1 MSNAEV
7 LEQGTGLEIAVIGLA
22 GRFPGAGNVEQFWR
36 NLRDGVESITFF
48 SDEELLAAG
57 VDPALL
63 QNPNFVKARGVLED
77 AELFDAAFFG
87 YNPREAE
94 IMDPQQRVFLE
105 CAWEALEN
113 AGYDSETCNNRIG
126 VYAGVSM
133 NTYFVN
139 LYSNPELLDALGQ
152 YQTFIGNDKDFI
164 STRASYKMNLTGPSM
179 VIQTACSTSLVA
191 VHQACRALLS
201 GECDMAMAGGS
212 SVSLPQKSGYL
223 YQEEG
228 IMSPDGHCRAFDSKA
243 QGTVGGNGVGIVV
256 LKRLEDA
263 LADGDHIRA
272 VIKGTAINNDG
283 SLKVG
288 YTAPSVEGQAQAIR
302 AAQLMAEVEPETISY
317 IETHGTGTTLGDPIE
332 IAALTEAFSNGG
344 EKKNYA
350 AIGSVKTNIGHL
362 DVAAGVAGLI
372 KTVLAL
378 EHKQL
383 PPSLN
388 FTAPNPG
395 INFEESP
402 FYVNERLVEWKTNG
416 APRRAGV
423 SSFGLGGTNAHAV
436 LEEAPAV
443 EPAGESRAWQLL
455 TLSARTAPALEAA
468 MTNLAGHL
476 REHTELNL
484 ADVAYTLKAG
494 RRRFTHR
501 ATLVCRDREEALAA
515 LETGGASKGFREP
528 TQWSVVFMFPGGGA
542 QYPNM
547 GLDLY
552 RAEPTYR
559 QHVDACLK
567 LLDAQLSFDLR
578 EILFPADERLAEAA
592 LQLRKTSVALPALFI
607 TEYAL
612 AKLWMSWGIC
622 PEALIGHS
630 LGEYVAACLAGV
642 FSLED
647 ALSLVV
653 LRGRLFEQLPSG
665 SMLSVSLPEGEV
677 RAMLDERLSIAAINS
692 PSLCVVSGATEAIE
706 ELAERLGAQDIDCR
720 RLLIDVAAHSSMVT
734 PILDEFTC
742 FVESLQLNAPQI
754 PFISNVTGTWISAA
768 QATEPAYW
776 AKHLRQSVRF
786 ADGVRELLQ
795 EPNRMLLEVGPGQT
809 LSMLA
814 NMQASEADTH
824 PALNSMRH
832 PSDSQPDTAFLLAT
846 LGKLWLAGVNLN
858 WEHFYE
864 GERRR
869 RVPLPTY
876 PFERGCYWVEFNRAQ
891 QAKASAS
898 PSASERAQ
906 EIADWFYLPTW
917 KPARL
922 LHTSARPAQEKECW
936 LMFVDEDGFASSI
949 SKRLNQEGVDVFT
962 VRMGEEFARVDE
974 RSFIVNPG
982 RMEDYDAVLAA
993 LGVRGL
999 SPQTI
1004 VHCWSI
1010 ARETAATH
1018 VARSTAESFRDAQAK
1033 GYYSLLFL
1041 THALERAGLASH
1053 ERTESVPLRLA
1064 VISNNAQA
1072 LTGIETARPEQATL
1086 VALCKVIP
1094 QEYQNVLCRS
1104 IDVTLP
1110 EAGTRQE
1117 AGLVDSLIS
1126 EIKSDASERL
1136 VAYRGAQQRWAQ
1148 TFEPLRLDAGGA
1160 SDRLEASAQRNG
1172 HLRERGVYLITGGMG
1187 GVGLLLAKR
1196 LAQTVRARLVLA
1208 GRAPLPRRE
1217 EWSQW
1222 LSTHTPEDAVS
1233 ERIRKLRELEE
1244 AGAEVFYSSV
1254 DVADEA
1260 QVRALIDETYERFG
1274 ALDGVFH
1281 AAGTTHGKSFSA
1293 PLSELGTAESE
1304 EQFRAKVYGAYSL
1317 AKALDGRALDFCM
1330 LFSSNSAVLGGLGF
1344 GAYAA
1349 ANLFLDSFAATE
1361 SRTGST
1367 RWVSADWDGW
1377 LLSDEQAEESVAHS
1391 SMAKYAMRPQESIEA
1406 LERILAS
1413 DVEGSLAVSNRCL
1426 QGRLDV
1432 WLKRNEIAEQ
1442 DAVAPSEQNVTLHP
1456 RPNLKTPYIA
1466 PSNEVE
1472 QAVAAIWQELLG
1484 MEQVGINDNFFE
1496 LGGHSLLATRI
1507 VTQLRDA
1514 FHVKLPLR
1522 ALFESPTVAQLS
1534 LLILARLAEELD
1546 TDMLASLEGL
1556 SQREVEFILAGEQ
1569 QLVEERT

>member
-1 MSNAEV
+1 MSNAEF
-7 LEQGTGLEIAVIGLA
+7 EQSTGLEIAVIGLA
-22 GRFPGAGNVEQFWR
+22 GRFPGAGNVEQFWQ
-36 NLRDGVESITFF
+36 NLRDGVESISFF
-48 SDEELLAAG
+48 SDEELLAGG
-57 VDPALL
+57 VNPALL
-63 QNPNFVKARGVLED
+63 QSPNFIKARGVLED

-139 LYSNPELLDALGQ
+139 LYSNPELLEAIGQ

-164 STRASYKMNLTGPSM
+164 ATRPSYKMNLTGPAM

-201 GECDMAMAGGS
+201 GECDMAMAGAA
-212 SVSLPQKSGYL
+212 SVSLPQKAGYH

-228 IMSPDGHCRAFDSKA
+228 IMSPDGHCRAFDAKA
-243 QGTVGGNGVGIVV
+243 QGTVGGNGVAIVV

-317 IETHGTGTTLGDPIE
+317 VEAHGTGTTLGDPIE
-332 IAALTEAFSNGG
+332 ITALTEAFSNGG
-344 EKKNYA
+344 ENKNYC

-388 FTAPNPG
+388 FESPNPT
-395 INFEESP
+395 INFEDSP
-402 FYVNERLVEWKTNG
+402 FYVNDRLVDWKTSG
-416 APRRAGV
+416 APRRAGI

-436 LEEAPAV
+436 LEEAPQV
-443 EPAGESRAWQLL
+443 EAAGESREWQLL
-455 TLSARTAPALEAA
+455 TLSAKTAPALETAA
-468 MTNLAGHL
+468 TNLARHL
-476 REHTELNL
+476 REHPDLNF
-484 ADVAYTLKAG
+484 ADVAYTQKTG
-494 RRRFTHR
+494 RRRFAHR
-501 ATLVCRDREEALAA
+501 ATVVCRNTEEAIAA
-515 LETGGASKGFREP
+515 LETGSVSKGFREP
-528 TQWSVVFMFPGGGA
+528 TEWSVVFMFPGGGT

-552 RAEPTYR
+552 RTEPTYR
-559 QHVDACLK
+559 QHIDACLE
-567 LLDAQLSFDLR
+567 LLDTQLSFNLR
-578 EILFPADERLAEAA
+578 EILFPTEERFEEATR
-592 LQLRKTSVALPALFI
+592 QLRKTSIALPALFI

-612 AKLWMSWGIC
+612 AKLWMSWGIN

-653 LRGRLFEQLPSG
+653 LRGRLFEKLPAG
-665 SMLSVSLPEGEV
+665 SMLSVSLPEMEV
-677 RAMLDERLSIAAINS
+677 RQMLDERLSIAAINS
-692 PSLCVVSGATEAIE
+692 AELCVVSGATEAIE
-706 ELAERLGAQDIDCR
+706 ELAAKLNAQDIDHR
-720 RLLIDVAAHSSMVT
+720 RILIDVAAHSPMVT
-734 PILDEFTC
+734 PILDEFTR
-742 FVESLQLNAPQI
+742 FVESIQFNEPVI

-768 QATEPAYW
+768 EATTPSYW
-776 AKHLRQSVRF
+776 AKHLRQTVRYG
-786 ADGVRELLQ
+786 DGIRELLQ
-795 EPNRMLLEVGPGQT
+795 EPNRMMLEVGPGQT

-814 NMQASEADTH
+814 NMQASDAGAH
-824 PALNSMRH
+824 PAMNSMRH

-846 LGKLWLAGVNLN
+846 LGKLWMAGINID
-858 WEHFYE
+858 WKRFYD

-869 RVPLPTY
+869 RVPLPSY
-876 PFERGCYWVEFNRAQ
+876 PFERQRYWVEFNNSRAVAPQPVNARAQ
-891 QAKASAS
+891 D
-898 PSASERAQ
+898 
-906 EIADWFYLPTW
+906 IADWFYLPTW

-922 LHTSARPAQEKECW
+922 HAATTPAQEKECW
-936 LMFVDEDGFASSI
+936 LIFADEGGFAASI
-949 SKRLNQEGVDVFT
+949 SKRLDQQGADVFT
-962 VRMGEEFARVDE
+962 VRMGEEFERVDD
-974 RSFIVNPG
+974 RSFIVNPE
-982 RMEDYDAVLAA
+982 RSEHYDDVLAA
-993 LGVRGL
+993 LSARGL

-1004 VHCWSI
+1004 VHGWSI
-1010 ARETAATH
+1010 AG
-1018 VARSTAESFRDAQAK
+1018 AESFRDAQAK

-1053 ERTESVPLRLA
+1053 ERTEAQPLRLA
-1064 VISNNAQA
+1064 VLSNNAQA
-1072 LTGIETARPEQATL
+1072 LTDVERARPENATL

-1094 QEYQNVLCRS
+1094 QEYQNILCRS

-1110 EAGTRQE
+1110 QAGTRQE
-1117 AGLVDSLIS
+1117 IGLVEALIS
-1126 EIKSDASERL
+1126 EIRSDATERL
-1136 VAYRGAQQRWAQ
+1136 VAYRGAQRWTQ
-1148 TFEPLRLDAGGA
+1148 TFEPLRLDSVAGC
-1160 SDRLEASAQRNG
+1160 
-1172 HLRERGVYLITGGMG
+1172 LRENGVYLITGGMG
-1187 GVGLLLAKR
+1187 GVGLLLAQR
-1196 LAQTVRARLVLA
+1196 LAQTVNARLVLV
-1208 GRAPLPRRE
+1208 GR
-1217 EWSQW
+1217 S
-1222 LSTHTPEDAVS
+1222 
-1233 ERIRKLRELEE
+1233 IRKAQELEA
-1244 AGAEVFYSSV
+1244 AGAEVLYRSV
-1254 DVADEA
+1254 DVSDEA
-1260 QVRALIDETYERFG
+1260 QVRALIDEIYERFG

-1281 AAGTTHGKSFSA
+1281 AAGTTRGKSFSA
-1293 PLSELGTAESE
+1293 PLSELGTEESE

-1317 AKALDGRALDFCM
+1317 AKALDGRRLDFCM

-1349 ANLFLDSFAATE
+1349 ANLFLDSFAASE
-1361 SRTGST
+1361 SKTGPT
-1367 RWVSADWDGW
+1367 RWVSANWDGW
-1377 LLSDEQAEESVAHS
+1377 LLSDEQAEESVAHT
-1391 SMAKYAMRPQESIEA
+1391 SMAKYAMKPQESIEA

-1413 DVEGSLAVSNRCL
+1413 QVEGSVAVSNWSL

-1432 WLKRNEIAEQ
+1432 WLKRNETADNE
-1442 DAVAPSEQNVTLHP
+1442 AVASSEQNVTLHP
-1456 RPNLKTPYIA
+1456 RPNLKTPYVA

-1472 QAVAAIWQELLG
+1472 QSVATIWQEMLG
-1484 MEQVGINDNFFE
+1484 MDQVGVNDNFFE

-1522 ALFESPTVAQLS
+1522 SLFESPTVAQIS
-1534 LLILARLAEELD
+1534 VLILARLAEELD
-1546 TDMLASLEGL
+1546 TDMLASLEEL
-1556 SQREVEFILAGEQ
+1556 SQSEVEFALQEIPS
-1569 QLVEERT
+1569 

>member
-1 MSNAEV
+1 MSNAEI
-7 LEQGTGLEIAVIGLA
+7 LEQSTGLEIAVIGLA
-22 GRFPGAGNVEQFWR
+22 GRFPGAGNVEQFWQ

-57 VDPALL
+57 VNPALL
-63 QNPNFVKARGVLED
+63 KNPNFVKARGVLED
-77 AELFDAAFFG
+77 AELFDASFFG

-139 LYSNPELLDALGQ
+139 LLSNPELLDAIGQ
-152 YQTFIGNDKDFI
+152 YQAFIGNDKDFI
-164 STRASYKMNLTGPSM
+164 ATRPSYKMNLTGPAM
-179 VIQTACSTSLVA
+179 LVQTACSTSLVA

-201 GECDMAMAGGS
+201 GECDMAMAGAA
-212 SVSLPQKSGYL
+212 SVSLPQKAGYL

-228 IMSPDGHCRAFDSKA
+228 IMSPDGHCRAFDAKA
-243 QGTVGGNGVGIVV
+243 QGTVGGSGVAIVV

-263 LADGDHIRA
+263 LADGDNIRA

-317 IETHGTGTTLGDPIE
+317 VETHGTGTTLGDPIE
-332 IAALTEAFSNGG
+332 ITALTEAFRNGG
-344 EKKNYA
+344 EKKNYC

-362 DVAAGVAGLI
+362 DVTAGVAGLI

-388 FTAPNPG
+388 FEQPNPA
-395 INFEESP
+395 INIEDSP
-402 FYVNERLVEWKTNG
+402 FYVNERLVEWTSSG

-436 LEEAPAV
+436 LEEAPSV
-443 EPAGESRAWQLL
+443 EPASESREWQLL
-455 TLSARTAPALEAA
+455 TVSAKTAPALESAT
-468 MTNLAGHL
+468 TNFAKHL
-476 REHTELNL
+476 REHPDQNF
-484 ADVAYTLKAG
+484 ADVAYTLKTG
-494 RRRFTHR
+494 RRRFAHR
-501 ATLVCRDREEALAA
+501 ATLVCRNAEEALAA
-515 LETGGASKGFREP
+515 LETGSVSKGFREP
-528 TQWSVVFMFPGGGA
+528 TDWSVVFMFAGGGA

-547 GLDLY
+547 GIDLY
-552 RAEPTYR
+552 KSEPIYR
-559 QHVDACLK
+559 QHIDACLE

-578 EILFPADERLAEAA
+578 EILFPTDERFEEAKR
-592 LQLRKTSVALPALFI
+592 QLRKTSIALPALFI

-612 AKLWMSWGIC
+612 AKLWMSWGIN

-653 LRGRLFEQLPSG
+653 LRGRLFEKLPAG
-665 SMLSVSLPEGEV
+665 SMLSVSLPESEV
-677 RAMLDERLSIAAINS
+677 SAMLDERLSIAAINS
-692 PSLCVVSGATEAIE
+692 PSLCVVSGATDAIE
-706 ELAERLGAQDIDCR
+706 ELAEKLNAADIDHR
-720 RLLIDVAAHSSMVT
+720 RILIDVAAHSPMVT
-734 PILDEFTC
+734 PILDEFTR
-742 FVESLQLNAPQI
+742 FVETLQLNAPVI

-768 QATEPAYW
+768 EATTPSYW
-776 AKHLRQSVRF
+776 AQHLRQTVRF
-786 ADGVRELLQ
+786 GEGIGELLQ

-814 NMQASEADTH
+814 NMQAGSH

-846 LGKLWLAGVNLN
+846 LGKLWMAGINID
-858 WEHFYE
+858 WKRFYD

-869 RVPLPTY
+869 RVPLPAY
-876 PFERGCYWVEFNRAQ
+876 PFERQRYWVEFNAQ
-891 QAKASAS
+891 HTRTNVP
-898 PSASERAQ
+898 PSTRAQ
-906 EIADWFYLPTW
+906 EIADWFYQPTW
-917 KPARL
+917 KPERL
-922 LHTSARPAQEKECW
+922 PHAAAPQEKECW
-936 LMFVDEDGFASSI
+936 LIFADDGGFASSI
-949 SKRLNQEGVDVFT
+949 SKRLDRQGADVFT
-962 VRMGEEFARVDE
+962 VRMGAEFERVDE
-974 RSFIVNPG
+974 RSFIVNPA
-982 RMEDYDAVLAA
+982 RSEDYDTVLAA
-993 LGVRGL
+993 VGI
-999 SPQTI
+999 PQTI

-1010 ARETAATH
+1010 ARETD
-1018 VARSTAESFRDAQAK
+1018 VCSTSESFRDAQAK

-1041 THALERAGLASH
+1041 MHALERAGLASH
-1053 ERTESVPLRLA
+1053 EHTETPIRLA

-1072 LTGIETARPEQATL
+1072 VTGVETPRPENATL

-1094 QEYQNVLCRS
+1094 QEYQNILCRS

-1110 EAGTRQE
+1110 STGTRQE
-1117 AGLVDSLIS
+1117 IGLIDSVIS
-1126 EIKSDASERL
+1126 EIRSDASERL
-1136 VAYRGAQQRWAQ
+1136 VAYRGTQRWTQ
-1148 TFEPLRLDAGGA
+1148 TFEPLRLEHNA
-1160 SDRLEASAQRNG
+1160 R
-1172 HLRERGVYLITGGMG
+1172 LRENGVYLITGGMG
-1187 GVGLLLAKR
+1187 GVGLLLARR
-1196 LAQTVRARLVLA
+1196 LAQTVRARIVLV
-1208 GRAPLPRRE
+1208 GR
-1217 EWSQW
+1217 S
-1222 LSTHTPEDAVS
+1222 
-1233 ERIRKLRELEE
+1233 IRKLPELEE
-1244 AGAEVFYSSV
+1244 SGAEVLYRSV
-1254 DVADEA
+1254 DVSDEM
-1260 QVRALIDETYERFG
+1260 QVRALIDEIYERFG

-1281 AAGTTHGKSFSA
+1281 AAGTTRGKSASA
-1293 PLSELGTAESE
+1293 PLSELGTEESE
-1304 EQFRAKVYGAYSL
+1304 EQFHAKVYGAYAL
-1317 AKALDGRALDFCM
+1317 AKALDGRAIDFCM

-1349 ANLFLDSFAATE
+1349 ANNFLDSFAASE
-1361 SRTGST
+1361 SKTGST
-1367 RWVSADWDGW
+1367 RWIAANWDGW
-1377 LLSDEQAEESVAHS
+1377 LLSDEQAEVAHT
-1391 SMAKYAMRPQESIEA
+1391 SMAKYAMKPQESIEA

-1413 DVEGSLAVSNRCL
+1413 PVEGSVAVSNWNL

-1432 WLKRNEIAEQ
+1432 WLKRNETAGTE
-1442 DAVAPSEQNVTLHP
+1442 AVSASEQIVTLHP
-1456 RPNLKTPYIA
+1456 RPNLKTPYVA

-1472 QAVAAIWQELLG
+1472 QAVAAIWQEMLG
-1484 MEQVGINDNFFE
+1484 MDRVGINDNFFE

-1522 ALFESPTVAQLS
+1522 ALFESPTVAQIS

-1546 TDMLASLEGL
+1546 TDMLANVEGL
-1556 SQREVEFILAGEQ
+1556 SQSEVEFILAGEQ
-1569 QLVEERT
+1569 QLIEETV

>member
-7 LEQGTGLEIAVIGLA
+7 FEQNTGLEIAVIGLA

-36 NLRDGVESITFF
+36 NLRDGVESITFS
-48 SDEELLAAG
+48 SDEELLTAG
-57 VDPALL
+57 VNPALL

-77 AELFDAAFFG
+77 AELFDAEFFG

-113 AGYDSETCNNRIG
+113 AGYDAETCNNRIG

-139 LYSNPELLDALGQ
+139 LYSNPELLNALGQ
-152 YQTFIGNDKDFI
+152 YQIFIGNDKDFI

-201 GECDMAMAGGS
+201 GECDMALAGAS

-228 IMSPDGHCRAFDSKA
+228 IMSPDGHCRAFDAKA

-263 LADGDHIRA
+263 LSDGDHIRA

-302 AAQLMAEVEPETISY
+302 AAQMMAEVEPETISY
-317 IETHGTGTTLGDPIE
+317 VETHGTGTTLGDPIE
-332 IAALTEAFSNGG
+332 IAALTEAFRSGG
-344 EKKNYA
+344 EKKNYCG
-350 AIGSVKTNIGHL
+350 IGSVKTNIGHL
-362 DVAAGVAGLI
+362 DVAAGVGGLI

-383 PPSLN
+383 PPTLN
-388 FTAPNPG
+388 FERPNPA
-395 INFEESP
+395 INFEDSP
-402 FYVNERLVEWKTNG
+402 FYVNERLVEWKTSG

-423 SSFGLGGTNAHAV
+423 SSFGLGGTNAHVV
-436 LEEAPAV
+436 LEEAPPV
-443 EPAGESRAWQLL
+443 EPASESRAWQLL
-455 TLSARTAPALEAA
+455 TLSARTAPALETAT
-468 MTNLAGHL
+468 TNLVRHL
-476 REHTELNL
+476 REHPDLNF
-484 ADVAYTLKAG
+484 ADMAYTLKAG
-494 RRRFTHR
+494 RRRFIHR
-501 ATLVCRDREEALAA
+501 ATLVCRNREEALAA
-515 LETGGASKGFREP
+515 LETGGASQGFREP
-528 TQWSVVFMFPGGGA
+528 TEWSVVFMLPGGGA

-559 QHVDACLK
+559 QHVDACLE

-578 EILFPADERLAEAA
+578 EILFPPEERFAEAA
-592 LQLRKTSVALPALFI
+592 RQLRKTSVALPALFI

-653 LRGRLFEQLPSG
+653 LRGRLFEQLPAG
-665 SMLSVSLPEGEV
+665 AMLSISLPETQV

-692 PSLCVVSGATEAIE
+692 PSLCVVSGAAEAIE
-706 ELAERLGAQDIDCR
+706 ELSERLNAQDIDHR

-734 PILDEFTC
+734 PILNEFTC
-742 FVESLQLNAPQI
+742 FVESLQLNAPLI

-768 QATEPAYW
+768 QATTPVYW

-786 ADGVRELLQ
+786 ADGIRELLQ

-814 NMQASEADTH
+814 NMQVSETGTH

-832 PSDSQPDTAFLLAT
+832 PSDSQPDSAFLLAT
-846 LGKLWLAGVNLN
+846 LGKLWLAGVNIN

-876 PFERGCYWVEFNRAQ
+876 PFERQRYWVEFNNAQHKIASARAQ
-891 QAKASAS
+891 D
-898 PSASERAQ
+898 
-906 EIADWFYLPTW
+906 IADWFYLPTW

-922 LHTSARPAQEKECW
+922 LHTAARPAQEKECW
-936 LMFVDEDGFASSI
+936 LIFVDEDGFASSI
-949 SKRLNQEGVDVFT
+949 SKCLNQQGADVFT
-962 VRMGEEFARVDE
+962 VRMGGEFVRVDE
-974 RSFIVNPG
+974 RSFIVNRG
-982 RMEDYDAVLAA
+982 RSEHYDAVLAA
-993 LGVRGL
+993 LGARGL

-1004 VHCWSI
+1004 VHGWSI
-1010 ARETAATH
+1010 ARETDATP
-1018 VARSTAESFRDAQAK
+1018 ARSTAESFRDAQAK

-1041 THALERAGLASH
+1041 THALERAGLANH
-1053 ERTESVPLRLA
+1053 ERTEALPLRLA

-1072 LTGIETARPEQATL
+1072 LTGVETARPEKATL

-1094 QEYQNVLCRS
+1094 QEYGNILCRS
-1104 IDVTLP
+1104 IDVSLP
-1110 EAGTRQE
+1110 PAGTRQE

-1126 EIKSDASERL
+1126 EIRSDASERL
-1136 VAYRGAQQRWAQ
+1136 VAYRGAQRWTQ
-1148 TFEPLRLDAGGA
+1148 TFEPLRLDADGA
-1160 SDRLEASAQRNG
+1160 RGLMEASAEGSGR
-1172 HLRERGVYLITGGMG
+1172 LREKGVYLITGGTG
-1187 GVGLLLAKR
+1187 AVGLLLAHR
-1196 LAQTVRARLVLA
+1196 LARTVRARLVLA
-1208 GRAPLPRRE
+1208 GRALLPQRE
-1217 EWSQW
+1217 ELAQW
-1222 LSTHTPEDAVS
+1222 LSTHGS
-1233 ERIRKLRELEE
+1233 EETVGQRIRKLQELEE
-1244 AGAEVFYSSV
+1244 AGAEVLYRSV

-1260 QVRALIDETYERFG
+1260 QVRALIDEIYERFG

-1293 PLSELGTAESE
+1293 PLSELGIEESE

-1349 ANLFLDSFAATE
+1349 ANLFLDSFAASE
-1361 SRTGST
+1361 SKTGPT
-1367 RWVSADWDGW
+1367 CWVSADWDGW
-1377 LLSDEQAEESVAHS
+1377 LLSDEQAEESVTHS

-1413 DVEGSLAVSNRCL
+1413 RVEGSLAVSNRSL
-1426 QGRLDV
+1426 QGRLDL
-1432 WLKRNEIAEQ
+1432 WLKRNEIAGPE
-1442 DAVAPSEQNVTLHP
+1442 AVAPSEQNVTLHP
-1456 RPNLKTPYIA
+1456 RPNLKTPYAA

-1472 QAVAAIWQELLG
+1472 QSVAAIWQELLG
-1484 MEQVGINDNFFE
+1484 MQQVGINDNFFE

-1522 ALFESPTVAQLS
+1522 SLFESPTVAQIS
-1534 LLILARLAEELD
+1534 LLILVRLAEELD

-1556 SQREVEFILAGEQ
+1556 SQTEVEFILAGEQ
-1569 QLVEERT
+1569 QLVEERG

>member
-1 MSNAEV
+1 MVPAMSNAEA
-7 LEQGTGLEIAVIGLA
+7 LEQTTGLEIAVIGLA
-22 GRFPGAGNVEQFWR
+22 GRFPGAGNVEQFWQ
-36 NLRDGVESITFF
+36 NLRDGVESISFF
-48 SDEELLAAG
+48 TDEELLAAG
-57 VDPALL
+57 VNPALL

-77 AELFDAAFFG
+77 AELFDAGFFG

-113 AGYDSETCNNRIG
+113 AGYDSESCNNRIG

-164 STRASYKMNLTGPSM
+164 ATRPSYKLNLTGPAM

-201 GECDMAMAGGS
+201 GECDMAMAGAA
-212 SVSLPQKSGYL
+212 SVSLPQKSGYM

-228 IMSPDGHCRAFDSKA
+228 IMSPDGHCRAFDAKA
-243 QGTVGGNGVGIVV
+243 QGTVGGNGVAIVV

-263 LADGDHIRA
+263 LADGDNIRA

-302 AAQLMAEVEPETISY
+302 AAQMMAEVEPETISY

-332 IAALTEAFSNGG
+332 ITALTEAFRSGG
-344 EKKNYA
+344 EKKNYC

-388 FTAPNPG
+388 FERPNPA
-395 INFEESP
+395 INIEDSP
-402 FYVNERLVEWKTNG
+402 FYVNERLVEWKTSG
-416 APRRAGV
+416 APRRAGI
-423 SSFGLGGTNAHAV
+423 SSFGLGGTNAHAI

-443 EPAGESRAWQLL
+443 ESAGESREWQLL
-455 TLSARTAPALEAA
+455 TLSAKTAPALEAA
-468 MTNLAGHL
+468 TANLASHL
-476 REHTELNL
+476 REHPDLNF
-484 ADVAYTLKAG
+484 ADVAYTLKTG
-494 RRRFTHR
+494 RRRFAHR
-501 ATLVCRDREEALAA
+501 ATLVCRNAEAAIAA

-528 TQWSVVFMFPGGGA
+528 TEWSVVFMFPGGGA

-552 RAEPTYR
+552 NAEPIYR
-559 QHVDACLK
+559 QEIDACLE
-567 LLDAQLSFDLR
+567 LLDAQLNFDLR
-578 EILFPADERLAEAA
+578 EILFPVDERFEEAKR
-592 LQLRKTSVALPALFI
+592 QLRKTSVALPALFI

-612 AKLWMSWGIC
+612 AKLWMSWGIN

-653 LRGRLFEQLPSG
+653 LRGRLFEQLPAG
-665 SMLSVSLPEGEV
+665 SMLSVSLPDSEV

-692 PSLCVVSGATEAIE
+692 PTLCVVSGATEAIE
-706 ELAERLGAQDIDCR
+706 ELAEKLNAEDIDHR
-720 RLLIDVAAHSSMVT
+720 RLLIDVAAHSPMVT
-734 PILDEFTC
+734 PILDEFTR
-742 FVESLQLNAPQI
+742 FIETLQLNAPVI

-768 QATEPAYW
+768 EATTPAYW
-776 AKHLRQSVRF
+776 SKHLRQTVRF
-786 ADGVRELLQ
+786 GDGIHELLQ

-814 NMQASEADTH
+814 NMQASEAGTH

-832 PSDSQPDTAFLLAT
+832 PSDSQPDTAFLLGT
-846 LGKLWLAGVNLN
+846 LGKLWIAGINVN
-858 WEHFYE
+858 WKQFYD

-869 RVPLPTY
+869 RVPLPSY
-876 PFERGCYWVEFNRAQ
+876 PFERQRYWVEFNNAQHVRVPQPANARAN
-891 QAKASAS
+891 
-898 PSASERAQ
+898 
-906 EIADWFYLPTW
+906 EIADWFYVPTW

-922 LHTSARPAQEKECW
+922 ANAAAQEKECW
-936 LMFVDEDGFASSI
+936 LIFADEDGFAASM
-949 SKRLNQEGVDVFT
+949 SKRLEQQGADVFT
-962 VRMGEEFARVDE
+962 VRMGEEFERVDE
-974 RSFIVNPG
+974 WTFIINPG
-982 RMEDYDAVLAA
+982 RSEQYDAVLGA
-993 LGVRGL
+993 LGA
-999 SPQTI
+999 PQTV

-1010 ARETAATH
+1010 TRETP
-1018 VARSTAESFRDAQAK
+1018 ESFRDAQAK

-1041 THALERAGLASH
+1041 TQSLERAGLASH
-1053 ERTESVPLRLA
+1053 ERTEAQPLRLA

-1072 LTGIETARPEQATL
+1072 VTDVEIARPEKAT
-1086 VALCKVIP
+1086 VIALCKVIP

-1110 EAGTRQE
+1110 PAGTRQE
-1117 AGLVDSLIS
+1117 TTLVDALIN
-1126 EIKSDASERL
+1126 EIGSDANERI
-1136 VAYRGAQQRWAQ
+1136 VAYRGTQRWTQ
-1148 TFEPLRLDAGGA
+1148 TFEP
-1160 SDRLEASAQRNG
+1160 SRLEGNAR
-1172 HLRERGVYLITGGMG
+1172 LREGGVYLITGGMG

-1196 LAQTVRARLVLA
+1196 LAQTAHARLVLA
-1208 GRAPLPRRE
+1208 GR
-1217 EWSQW
+1217 
-1222 LSTHTPEDAVS
+1222 
-1233 ERIRKLRELEE
+1233 RIRKLQELEE
-1244 AGAEVFYSSV
+1244 AGAEVLYRSV
-1254 DVADEA
+1254 DVSDEA
-1260 QVRALIDETYERFG
+1260 QVQALVDEIYERFG

-1293 PLSELGTAESE
+1293 PLSELGIEESE
-1304 EQFRAKVYGAYSL
+1304 EQFRPKVYGAYSL
-1317 AKALDGRALDFCM
+1317 AKALDGRAVDFCM

-1349 ANLFLDSFAATE
+1349 ANLFLDSFAASE
-1361 SRTGST
+1361 SKSGST
-1367 RWVSADWDGW
+1367 RWVSANWDGW
-1377 LLSDEQAEESVAHS
+1377 LLSDEQETVAHT
-1391 SMAKYAMRPQESIEA
+1391 SMAKYAMRPQESLEA

-1413 DVEGSLAVSNRCL
+1413 PLEGSVAVSSGSL
-1426 QGRLDV
+1426 QARLDV
-1432 WLKRNEIAEQ
+1432 WLKRNETTGQE
-1442 DAVAPSEQNVTLHP
+1442 AVAASEQNVTLHP
-1456 RPNLKTPYIA
+1456 RPNLKTPYVA
-1466 PSNEVE
+1466 PTNEVE
-1472 QAVAAIWQELLG
+1472 QAVAAIWQAMLG
-1484 MEQVGINDNFFE
+1484 MDQVGINDNFFE

-1522 ALFESPTVAQLS
+1522 SLFESPTVAQIS
-1534 LLILARLAEELD
+1534 LLILTRLAEELD
-1546 TDMLASLEGL
+1546 TDLLANVEGL
-1556 SQREVEFILAGEQ
+1556 SPSEVEYMLSS
-1569 QLVEERT
+1569 R

>member
-7 LEQGTGLEIAVIGLA
+7 LEQSTGLEIAVIGLA

-57 VDPALL
+57 VNPALL

-191 VHQACRALLS
+191 VHQACRSLLS
-201 GECDMAMAGGS
+201 GECDMAMAGGA

-228 IMSPDGHCRAFDSKA
+228 IMSPDGHCRAFDALA

-263 LADGDHIRA
+263 LADGDYIRA

-317 IETHGTGTTLGDPIE
+317 VETHGTGTTLGDPIE
-332 IAALTEAFSNGG
+332 IAALTEAFSSGG
-344 EKKNYA
+344 EKKNYS

-388 FTAPNPG
+388 FEQPNPG
-395 INFEESP
+395 INFEDSP
-402 FYVNERLVEWKTNG
+402 FYVNDRLVEWKTDG

-436 LEEAPAV
+436 LEEAPAGST
-443 EPAGESRAWQLL
+443 AGESRAWQLL

-468 MTNLAGHL
+468 TINLARHL
-476 REHTELNL
+476 REHTELNF

-501 ATLVCRDREEALAA
+501 ATLVCRDHEEALAA
-515 LETGGASKGFREP
+515 LETGSTSKGFREP
-528 TQWSVVFMFPGGGA
+528 TDWSVVFMFPGGGA

-559 QHVDACLK
+559 QHVDACLE

-592 LQLRKTSVALPALFI
+592 SQMRKTSVALPALFI

-653 LRGRLFEQLPSG
+653 LRGRLFEKLPAG
-665 SMLSVSLPEGEV
+665 SMLSISLPEAEV

-706 ELAERLGAQDIDCR
+706 ELAERLNAQDIDCR
-720 RLLIDVAAHSSMVT
+720 RLLIDVAAHSPMVT
-734 PILDEFTC
+734 PILDEFTR

-768 QATEPAYW
+768 EATTPAYW

-786 ADGVRELLQ
+786 GDGIRELLQ

-846 LGKLWLAGVNLN
+846 LGKLWLAGVNIN

-876 PFERGCYWVEFNRAQ
+876 PFERQRYWIEFNHAQ
-891 QAKASAS
+891 QAKASA
-898 PSASERAQ
+898 PQPASERAQ

-922 LHTSARPAQEKECW
+922 PHTAAARPAPEKECW
-936 LMFVDEDGFASSI
+936 LIFVDEDGFASSI
-949 SKRLNQEGVDVFT
+949 SKRLNPEGVDVFT

-974 RSFIVNPG
+974 RSFIVNPA
-982 RMEDYDAVLAA
+982 RIEDYDAVLAA
-993 LGVRGL
+993 LGARGL

-1004 VHCWSI
+1004 VHGWSI
-1010 ARETAATH
+1010 ARETDATH
-1018 VARSTAESFRDAQAK
+1018 ARSTAESFRDVQAK

-1053 ERTESVPLRLA
+1053 ERTASLPLRLA

-1072 LTGIETARPEQATL
+1072 LTGVETARPEKATL

-1094 QEYQNVLCRS
+1094 QEYQNILCRS

-1110 EAGTRQE
+1110 SAGTRQE
-1117 AGLVDSLIS
+1117 SGLVDSLIS
-1126 EIKSDASERL
+1126 EIRSDASERL
-1136 VAYRGAQQRWAQ
+1136 VAYRGAQRWAQ
-1148 TFEPLRLDAGGA
+1148 TFEPLRLEV
-1160 SDRLEASAQRNG
+1160 STESNG
-1172 HLRERGVYLITGGMG
+1172 HLRERGAYLITGGLG

-1217 EWSQW
+1217 EWAQW
-1222 LSTHTPEDAVS
+1222 LSTHASEDAVC
-1233 ERIRKLRELEE
+1233 ERIRNLQELEE
-1244 AGAEVFYSSV
+1244 AGAEVLYRSV

-1260 QVRALIDETYERFG
+1260 QVRILIDETYERFG

-1304 EQFRAKVYGAYSL
+1304 EQFRPKVYGAYSL

-1361 SRTGST
+1361 SRTGQT

-1377 LLSDEQAEESVAHS
+1377 LLSDEQAQESVAHS

-1413 DVEGSLAVSNRCL
+1413 KVEGSLAVSNRSL

-1442 DAVAPSEQNVTLHP
+1442 DASAPSEQNVTLHP

-1472 QAVAAIWQELLG
+1472 QAVATIWQELLG

-1522 ALFESPTVAQLS
+1522 SLFESPTVAQLS

-1546 TDMLASLEGL
+1546 TDMLSSLEGL
-1556 SQREVEFILAGEQ
+1556 SQGEVELILAGEQ
-1569 QLVEERT
+1569 QLVEERS